1 VSLGVR
7 VAVLAGRGLSTVGR
21 GTVDILVRA
30 PSLGAPFVGIV
41 VVPLIVRLGLV
52 GLSTGVVEA
61 GLLMEVLIAT
71 IGVPLVAG
79 VTRVHGALALR
90 CLLEVGRVTGLGA
103 GRSGSTVL
111 VVVAVAIA
119 VTILSPLVVI
129 SADLAGVVL
138 VIVRTSLDG
147 VVRLAPPGVLVFTVG
162 LLGPGVV
169 VVSVL
174 LLSGLPG
181 GTLLVGSSVL
191 LTSVG
196 LAVRAMGGLTVRSVG
211 TVGRFAVTVA
221 VSLGDGLLAVASVLA
236 VAVRAVGLAAM
247 GSLSC
252 TVVGGG
258 GVVLLGGCTIGVLI
272 LTPRLS
278 TMLVVILVVPLI
290 VGLGAVR
297 LGLSVA
303 VGLVNGEILI
313 ATPGVPVGSLL
324 LGVVLSVILRGL
336 LGLLGG
342 LDNLGVGNVVDLG
355 VATVALG
362 SVSTVSTEGASV
374 AGTVTSVADGRAV
387 A

>member
-119 VTILSPLVVI
+119 VAILSPLVVI

-272 LTPRLS
+272 LAPRLS
-278 TMLVVILVVPLI
+278 TMLVIILVVPLI

-355 VATVALG
+355 VATVA
-362 SVSTVSTEGASV
+362 
-374 AGTVTSVADGRAV
+374 
-387 A
+387 

>member
-119 VTILSPLVVI
+119 VAILSPLVVI

-221 VSLGDGLLAVASVLA
+221 VSLGDGLLAVASVLV

-272 LTPRLS
+272 LAPRLS
-278 TMLVVILVVPLI
+278 TMLVIILVVPLI